1 MRLYEGQPNLSIRT
15 RTSINNQAYSTPP
28 PLAFVA
34 DRFAGMTWNTTTVY
48 EPTAGNGALLIAA
61 NPKKTQA
68 NELDPG
74 SAQTLK
80 DEGFAVTSHDATQ
93 WAPTGRVD
101 AVVANPPFGNLP
113 GPVKVDG
120 YSVVKLDHLIAAKA
134 LGVMKDAGKACII
147 LGAGSRE
154 EAGEV
159 TNAARPF
166 FNWLY
171 AHYNVVSDFE
181 LEGDLYSR
189 QGASWPVRVIAIDG
203 RVRSAKVSPVADTIP
218 RLKTWGEVYDKA
230 AEHLGSNLEG
240 QRPANNV
247 AGGPVRTESPNEG
260 AVPGTSAGPN
270 RPADSTGPEAS
281 PAGTGGDGGS
291 IQQPGVISH
300 TGRVPDAR
308 SGLH

>member
-1 MRLYEGQPNLSIRT
+1 M
-15 RTSINNQAYSTPP
+15 
-28 PLAFVA
+28 
-34 DRFAGMTWNTTTVY
+34 
-48 EPTAGNGALLIAA
+48 
-61 NPKKTQA
+61 TQA

-74 SAQTLK
+74 RTQTLK

-120 YSVVKLDHLIAAKA
+120 YSIVKLDHLIAAKA
-134 LGVMKDAGKACII
+134 LGAMKDDGKACII

-230 AEHLGSNLEG
+230 GEHLGANLEG

-247 AGGPVRTESPNEG
+247 AGGPVRTESPDQG
-260 AVPGTSAGPN
+260 AVPGTSARPN
-270 RPADSTGPEAS
+270 RPADSTGPKQSKRELEAMGGVSSNPELSAIPVGS
-281 PAGTGGDGGS
+281 PSQEWAPLLLQLDQMAMLLAQIDWQKDNPPQELS
-291 IQQPGVISH
+291 DENLPSLMDVLQM
-300 TGRVPDAR
+300 
-308 SGLH
+308 L